1 MIFPKFSVVISSF
14 FCDKFHLLQQ
24 LCHFFLSRVVHNF
37 VDNRYAQL
45 VEFFDLDSLA
55 ANAFVK
61 QLV

>member
-1 MIFPKFSVVISSF
+1 MLSPSLSVVISSF
-14 FCDKFHLLQQ
+14 FCYKFHLLQQ
-24 LCHFFLSRVVHNF
+24 LLDSFLTRVVHNF

-55 ANAFVK
+55 AKAFVK